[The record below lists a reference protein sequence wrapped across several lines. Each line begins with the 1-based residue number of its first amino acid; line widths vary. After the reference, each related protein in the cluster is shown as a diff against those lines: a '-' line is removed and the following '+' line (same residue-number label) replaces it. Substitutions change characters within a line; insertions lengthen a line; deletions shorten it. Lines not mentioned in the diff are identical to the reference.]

1 MNIKETLMIVKF
13 FSRGSGGGD
22 GPTDYLLGKEGAGEK
37 AINEVINKGV
47 GEEATNERYRK
58 GATVLRGNPEIT
70 KELIN
75 STDYARRYTSGCLSF
90 EESYQDITD
99 DVKSKIMDN
108 FEKVLFAGLF
118 PDNYNILWVQHT
130 DKNERLEL
138 NFLIPNQELRSGKR
152 LQPFYY
158 AADMKRVD
166 AFQTVMN
173 LNFKL
178 SDPNDPRKRRTDNPY
193 LSRSANLKNVK
204 EGEKTLEHKRL
215 ETHGGT
221 KNELTKYFHSL
232 AERGKLPDREAIRE
246 ALKSQG
252 YEITRVTKQSIS
264 IKSPK
269 FDKNIR
275 LDDPIFSEDF
285 RAFDY
290 IPVGVAKKER
300 DYEGNK
306 GIIFEEASKVLNK
319 GLEIKRA
326 YHAERFKDALAPE
339 PMDLDLDVSEPT
351 QAHISEPAKQVPRSN
366 VLSSPSFDY

>member
-1 MNIKETLMIVKF
+1 MMVKF

-22 GPTDYLLGKEGAGEK
+22 GPTDYLLG
-37 AINEVINKGV
+37 
-47 GEEATNERYRK
+47 EERDRE

-90 EESYQDITD
+90 EENHKDITD

-108 FEKVLFAGLF
+108 FEKVLFTGLF
-118 PDNYNILWVQHT
+118 ADHYNILWVQHT
-130 DKNERLEL
+130 DKNDRLEL

-152 LQPFYY
+152 LQPFYH
-158 AADMKRVD
+158 AADMRRVD
-166 AFQTVMN
+166 AFQTFTN
-173 LNFKL
+173 LHFKL
-178 SDPNDPRKRRTDNPY
+178 SDPNDPKKRRIDNPH
-193 LSRSANLKNVK
+193 LSRSANLKSVK
-204 EGEKTLEHKRL
+204 EKEKTLEHKRL

-221 KNELTKYFHSL
+221 KNELTKYFHGL

-246 ALKSQG
+246 TLKSQG
-252 YEITRVTKQSIS
+252 YEIKRVTKQSIS

-290 IPVGVAKKER
+290 IPVGVAKKEK
-300 DYEGNK
+300 DYEDNK
-306 GIIFEEASKVLNK
+306 GTILEEAFEVLK
-319 GLEIKRA
+319 EGLKIKRK
-326 YHAERFKDALAPE
+326 YHSERFDDDPLPE
-339 PMDLDLDVSEPT
+339 PMDLDLAVSEPI
-351 QAHISEPAKQVPRSN
+351 QAHIGAPAKQVPRSN
-366 VLSSPSFDY
+366 DISSPSMNY